1 MTNFSE
7 QADNLVDQA
16 ANQADNLTNRAEDAA
31 SQVPERAE
39 DLTRKADDASH
50 QVPDQ
55 IESAKSTLTKPLPTP
70 PSMSASQ
77 ASPEELLKRLN
88 WGEPALTILDVRSRE
103 EFNNERITGAVPMP
117 IDQIPDGIEST
128 LENKRDIYIY
138 GESADDAASQLR
150 QAGYSSVAVVQGGLS
165 AWKAIGGSTEG
176 VLAFS
181 SPIRN

>member
-1 MTNFSE
+1 MTNLSE
-7 QADNLVDQA
+7 QADNVVDQA
-16 ANQADNLTNRAEDAA
+16 ANQAENLTNRAEDAA

-39 DLTRKADDASH
+39 NLARQADDASH

-55 IESAKSTLTKPLPTP
+55 VESAKATLTKPLPTP
-70 PSMSASQ
+70 PNTPSSQ

-103 EFNNERITGAVPMP
+103 DFNNERITGAVPMP
-117 IDQIPDGIEST
+117 IDQIPGGIESV
-128 LENKRDIYIY
+128 LESKRDIYVY
-138 GESADDAASQLR
+138 GDSADDAAGQLR
-150 QAGYSSVAVVQGGLS
+150 QAGYANVAVLQGGLS

-181 SPIRN
+181 SPIKD